1 MLWLSIVASS
11 THVASTRTLVLYLWY
26 RRAVAARAWA
36 AWLTAVAN
44 RTAGRMEI
52 DIDAARQMWLEG

>member
-36 AWLTAVAN
+36 GLTAVAN